1 MDPVIDQ
8 LYKIDQI
15 AKNMESDIDDQK
27 EELRLLYREK
37 QHAFDRENRR
47 QIEEQLKKIKDE
59 SAQLQAEMN
68 KLVDEQYHA
77 ERERLEHV
85 YKKKQAEIVNYIF
98 ENIIKG

>member
-8 LYKIDQI
+8 LYKIEKV

-27 EELRLLYREK
+27 EKLRLLYREK
-37 QHAFDRENRR
+37 QQAFDHENRR

-68 KLVDEQYHA
+68 KLVDEQYDA

-85 YKKKQAEIVNYIF
+85 YKRKQEEIVSHIF

>member
-8 LYKIDQI
+8 LYKIEKV

-27 EELRLLYREK
+27 EKLRLLYREK
-37 QHAFDRENRR
+37 QQAFDHENRR
-47 QIEEQLKKIKDE
+47 QTEEQLKRIQDE

-68 KLVDEQYHA
+68 KLVDEQYDA
-77 ERERLEHV
+77 ERERLEYV
-85 YKKKQAEIVNYIF
+85 YKKKQEEIVSHIF

>member
-8 LYKIDQI
+8 LYKIEQI

-27 EELRLLYREK
+27 EKLRLLYREK
-37 QHAFDRENRR
+37 QQAFDQENRG
-47 QIEEQLKKIKDE
+47 QTEEQLKRIKDE

-85 YKKKQAEIVNYIF
+85 YKRKQAEIVNYIF
-98 ENIIKG
+98 KNIIKG